1 MSSAQEPAAPASN
14 APARMPSQTLDQS
27 AGNPA
32 SAVGRGAA
40 YGRWGFDDSG
50 VDLKANPGDSFYDF
64 ASGLWDARAVIPAD
78 KFRFGVF
85 DALGEKT
92 QEQVRAIVEEAAKSP
107 SPGTD
112 GGKIGAL
119 YTAFMD
125 EARIE
130 RLDAA
135 PIADDLAK
143 IRDAKT
149 KADIAALMGRARGG
163 FGSSLFFVTV
173 SEDAKDRPATRCKR
187 LRQDWAFRIAIIICG
202 TLSRTRRPSIATTL
216 RACSAWSAG
225 QRRSSAPT
233 TSSRSRPGSRK
244 RAGAEPR
251 AATATRPIIR

>member
-1 MSSAQEPAAPASN
+1 MLAKNNLLTGTTLAVVLAIAAGTNMSSAQEPAAPASN
-14 APARMPSQTLDQS
+14 ATARMPSQTLDQS

-173 SEDAKDRPATRCKR
+173 SEDAKDPTRNTLQASQAGLGLPDR
-187 LRQDWAFRIAIIICG
+187 DYYLRDAFKDKKAKYRDYVARMLGMVGWA
-202 TLSRTRRPSIATTL
+202 
-216 RACSAWSAG
+216 
-225 QRRSSAPT
+225 
-233 TSSRSRPGSRK
+233 
-244 RAGAEPR
+244 
-251 AATATRPIIR
+251 